1 MNVLRYTSLGDI
13 LTREHDYA
21 GAAAEKNSFLR
32 IVPDA
37 YDADEIKDQIKIL
50 EDFSTEKESAGVASI
65 N

>member
-1 MNVLRYTSLGDI
+1 MPAQLRRRI
-13 LTREHDYA
+13 V
-21 GAAAEKNSFLR
+21 FLR